1 MNIHY
6 FVTCIYKHIVIY
18 FRNVRE
24 GKLTF
29 NICKIP
35 LLTPSGLRFGEP
47 RENGR
52 SKERTDTL
60 LINILSISL
69 LQQFL

>member
-6 FVTCIYKHIVIY
+6 FVTYIYKHIVIY

-24 GKLTF
+24 GKLIF
-29 NICKIP
+29 SICKIP
-35 LLTPSGLRFGEP
+35 LLPLFDLRFGEP
-47 RENGR
+47 RENGC

-60 LINILSISL
+60 LINMLSISL
-69 LQQFL
+69 V